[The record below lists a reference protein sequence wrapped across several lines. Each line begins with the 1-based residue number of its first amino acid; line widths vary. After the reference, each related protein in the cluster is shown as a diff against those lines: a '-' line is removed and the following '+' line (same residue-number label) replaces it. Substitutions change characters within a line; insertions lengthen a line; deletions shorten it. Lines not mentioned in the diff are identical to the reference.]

1 MSDVAKIILNIL
13 FLLSKI
19 VNKHSSLKR
28 NKLSSKYLIVLALQ
42 GQVFFFVSI
51 LVLQDVLQWN
61 TGVHLLSFKSEKRL
75 TFPFI
80 SEHTQNLLPNF
91 SYSLFNVPV
100 SVSLAHLQFTV
111 VIESANE
118 KFW

>member
-1 MSDVAKIILNIL
+1 MCCNEIQVYIYSA
-13 FLLSKI
+13 
-19 VNKHSSLKR
+19 SSLK
-28 NKLSSKYLIVLALQ
+28 KGLPFL
-42 GQVFFFVSI
+42 
-51 LVLQDVLQWN
+51 
-61 TGVHLLSFKSEKRL
+61 
-75 TFPFI
+75 FI

>member
-42 GQVFFFVSI
+42 
-51 LVLQDVLQWN
+51 VLQDVLQ
-61 TGVHLLSFKSEKRL
+61 
-75 TFPFI
+75 
-80 SEHTQNLLPNF
+80 
-91 SYSLFNVPV
+91 
-100 SVSLAHLQFTV
+100 
-111 VIESANE
+111 
-118 KFW
+118 

>member
-42 GQVFFFVSI
+42 
-51 LVLQDVLQWN
+51 VLQDVLQWN

-111 VIESANE
+111 VIKSANE